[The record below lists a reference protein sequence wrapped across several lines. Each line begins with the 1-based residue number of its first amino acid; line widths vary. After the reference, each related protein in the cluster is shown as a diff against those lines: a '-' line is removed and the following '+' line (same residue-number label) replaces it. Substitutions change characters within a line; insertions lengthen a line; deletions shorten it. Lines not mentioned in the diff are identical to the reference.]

1 MDLKH
6 LQSFIRIVEFGSLT
20 RAAATL
26 NVSQSLLSRQ
36 VRQLEIELGTHL
48 LQRNGRGVTATD
60 AGRQLLEH
68 GRGILRQVEVARQQL
83 GHARGPQGGKVVVGF
98 PPSVG
103 ALLTVDLVT
112 HFRSDYP
119 LASISVVEALSTSL
133 LEWLQ
138 LGRLDCALLYN
149 PPVNANVHYR
159 HVHSETLYLVGSAR
173 SGIPLPDKVPL
184 ATLGSYP
191 LIIPSHLHSVRQLV
205 EADAAKHGVPLDIVV
220 EIDSIRALLD
230 LVERGVGYGVLSRN
244 AVLSRAPG
252 HSLRAVPIV
261 QPNIETRLV
270 VATPTQRPVSTIT
283 ERAISMIDD
292 AIGRGLLDPV
302 IED

>member
-6 LQSFIRIVEFGSLT
+6 LHSFIRIVEFGSLT

-36 VRQLEIELGTHL
+36 VRQLEIELGSHL
-48 LQRNGRGVTATD
+48 LQRNGRGVTVTD
-60 AGRQLLEH
+60 AGRQLMEH

-83 GHARGPQGGKVVVGF
+83 GQARGPQGGKVVIGL

-112 HFRSDYP
+112 RFRADYP
-119 LASISVVEALSTSL
+119 LAQIGVVEALSASL

-138 LGRLDCALLYN
+138 LGRLDCAVLYN
-149 PPVNANVHYR
+149 PPVNANVQYR
-159 HVHSETLYLVGSAR
+159 HIHSENLYLVGSLH
-173 SGIPLPDKVPL
+173 GGVPLPDRVPL
-184 ATLGSYP
+184 STLGNYP

-205 EADAAKHGVPLDIVV
+205 EADAAKHGVSLDIQM

-230 LVERGVGYGVLSRN
+230 LVERGMGYGVLSRN
-244 AVLSRAPG
+244 AVLARAPG
-252 HSLRAVPIV
+252 HGLRAVPIV

-270 VATPTQRPVSTIT
+270 MATPTQRPVSTIT
-283 ERAISMIDD
+283 EKAIAMIDE
-292 AIGRGLLDPV
+292 AIGRGVLEPV
-302 IED
+302 G